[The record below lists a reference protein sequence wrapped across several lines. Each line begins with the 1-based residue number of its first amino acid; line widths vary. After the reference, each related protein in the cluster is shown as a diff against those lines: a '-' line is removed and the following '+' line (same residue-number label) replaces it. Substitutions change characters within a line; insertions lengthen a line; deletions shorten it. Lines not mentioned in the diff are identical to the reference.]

1 MSTAIRTRLRP
12 AGAAGAA
19 RRLPSASVAV
29 LPGFVV
35 IALMILWAVHDGG
48 YDDDTWYWGALA
60 VLGMLA
66 ATLILLGPRRRPL
79 SRPAIVA
86 LAAFAAYVAWS
97 YLSMT
102 WAQVPGWALEGS
114 NRALLYLLV
123 FALFLVLPWTP
134 GSLLVALLVYA
145 LGVGV
150 IALVLLLRLA
160 SGASIAQ
167 LVIGGRLAAPTG
179 YFNATVALF
188 MTDALL
194 ATVLAARRDLPGL
207 LRGTLVACASASLQL
222 CVLGQSRGWLFTLP
236 LVLLV
241 SIALVRDRLRVAV
254 VFVLPVVAAVAP
266 VHQLLDVFQGQ
277 EVSDSA
283 LTHAASSAGRTSF
296 LITAGIFVLA
306 TLLAWGEML
315 AGPRTISYRA
325 KRRLG
330 VIVTSLAVAS
340 GLVGVFVVTGGH
352 PVAFVKRQW
361 NGFSHESTA
370 GPGSHFITVGSG
382 RYDFWRVALDAVA
395 AHPLGGL
402 GQDNF
407 ADYYMTR
414 RRTDETP
421 RWTHSIEMRL
431 LAHTGIVGFALFA
444 AFLAAGIAAVLR
456 VRRRGTAA
464 AQAVAAA
471 ALLPLVVWL
480 IHGSVDW
487 LWEFPALSG
496 PALGFLGA
504 GAALASPA
512 ADGAGPNRSGPSA
525 ATRGRR
531 LPASLV
537 GVAGFFLL
545 VACTVVLAFPYLS
558 VRAVSQATD
567 IGTGNPATAL
577 HELATAADLNPWS
590 PDPSQLAGTIE
601 LQSGLFAEAQKRFQ
615 ETIDRRPGG
624 WFGWFG
630 AGLAASELGER
641 RKAERD
647 FRTAAKINTKETTIQ
662 AALDKISSRHP
673 LSAGGRV

>member
-1 MSTAIRTRLRP
+1 MSSAIRTRLRP
-12 AGAAGAA
+12 AVADAASQRLRSDGAT
-19 RRLPSASVAV
+19 LI
-29 LPGFVV
+29 PGLVV
-35 IALMILWAVHDGG
+35 VALMLLWAVHDGG

-60 VLGMLA
+60 ILGVFA
-66 ATLILLGPRRRPL
+66 AALIWLGPRPRPL

-134 GSLLVALLVYA
+134 GTLRFALLVYSV
-145 LGVGV
+145 GVGV

-160 SGASIAQ
+160 SGVNISQ

-179 YFNATVALF
+179 YYNATVALF
-188 MTDALL
+188 MSDALL
-194 ATVLAARRDLPGL
+194 ATVLAARRELPGL

-241 SIALVRDRLRVAV
+241 SIAIVRDRLRVTV
-254 VFVLPVVAAVAP
+254 VFAFPVVAALAP

-277 EVSDSA
+277 EVSDAA
-283 LTHAASSAGRTSF
+283 LTHAASSAGRTCF
-296 LITAGIFVLA
+296 LITAGMFVLA

-315 AGPRTISYRA
+315 AGPRSISRTV

-330 VIVTSLAVAS
+330 AVITTLAVGFAC
-340 GLVGVFVVTGGH
+340 VGVFVVTGGH

-382 RYDFWRVALDAVA
+382 RYDFWRVALDAFA

-407 ADYYMTR
+407 ADYYMPR
-414 RRTDETP
+414 RHTDETP

-431 LAHTGIVGFALFA
+431 LAHTGIVGLVLFT
-444 AFLAAGIAAVLR
+444 AFLAGAITGVLR
-456 VRRRGTAA
+456 VRRRG
-464 AQAVAAA
+464 AVAAQEVA
-471 ALLPLVVWL
+471 PVALLPLVVWL
-480 IHGSVDW
+480 LHGSVDW
-487 LWEFPALSG
+487 FWEFPALSG
-496 PALGFLGA
+496 PALGFLAA

-512 ADGAGPNRSGPSA
+512 AGVPR
-525 ATRGRR
+525 RRRWR
-531 LPASLV
+531 LPPSIVWAA
-537 GVAGFFLL
+537 GAVAV
-545 VACTVVLAFPYLS
+545 VACTIVLGFPYLS
-558 VRAVSQATD
+558 VREVSRASD
-567 IGTGNPATAL
+567 IGTSNPSAAL
-577 HELATAADLNPWS
+577 HDLTTAAELNPWS
-590 PDPSQLAGTIE
+590 PDPGQLGGTIA
-601 LQSGLFAEAQKRFQ
+601 LQSGLFAEALGRFRQ
-615 ETIDRRPGG
+615 TIARRPGG
-624 WFGWFG
+624 WFGWVG
-630 AGLAASELGER
+630 EGLAASELGER
-641 RKAERD
+641 DRAEKDLRIAATINKLEPTI
-647 FRTAAKINTKETTIQ
+647 RTA
-662 AALDKISSRHP
+662 LDRVLTRDP
-673 LSAGGRV
+673 LSADRALTMLSSGG